1 MTNISVPRDLL
12 ERIVGKC
19 KLSVLGDD
27 HAKVWELL
35 SAPAVEVEVL
45 DEVGFVVL
53 GGFFH
58 GGSGP
63 ELGDIDVVPY
73 MGVLERIQYELVN
86 SSDGVIVPLCSLPKA
101 QAIIDQQAAR
111 IKELE
116 KLLVRTRVC
125 LSLDDTEWGHTA
137 TEKYTLL
144 ADIRASVK
152 GAHDE

>member
-1 MTNISVPRDLL
+1 MTDNISVPRELL

-35 SAPAVEVEVL
+35 EAPAVEIEGLEVVAWQDAENPAYVTSEIRIMEEWVL
-45 DEVGFVVL
+45 DGY
-53 GGFFH
+53 
-58 GGSGP
+58 P
-63 ELGDIDVVPY
+63 
-73 MGVLERIQYELVN
+73 
-86 SSDGVIVPLCSLPKA
+86 IVPLCSLPKA
-101 QAIIDQQAAR
+101 QVIIDQQAAR

-137 TEKYTLL
+137 TEKYALL